1 MHTVSKIGMYG
12 LLLIYG
18 RMVHFKIKKLSG
30 LVLNKVCVFTRA
42 VANEVNLFLYFV
54 PFNYT
59 SKTKGK

>member
-1 MHTVSKIGMYG
+1 MYG
-12 LLLIYG
+12 LLYIYG